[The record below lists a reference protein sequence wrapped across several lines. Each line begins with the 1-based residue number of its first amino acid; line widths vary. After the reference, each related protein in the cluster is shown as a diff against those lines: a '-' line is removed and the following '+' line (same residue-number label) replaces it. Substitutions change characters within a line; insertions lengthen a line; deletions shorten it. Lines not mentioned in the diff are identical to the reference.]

1 MGWRVIL
8 SGFAGAALLLGVIL
22 YLTPV
27 FEIQHD
33 QIDITGNIT
42 LSREEILELVRV
54 RNGMKLARVRPQLI
68 ETRLLRHPLIRE
80 ASVRFRIPSGLS
92 IHIAE
97 RRPWATWLGSKLVFQ
112 VSDDGRILDVGY
124 PVRSGKVVTVR
135 DSRPTP
141 YLRPVDIGMDID
153 HLWGYDLAKPLARI
167 TALTGVDRITIEQ
180 SGMVIGQG
188 PGEKSVKLGKATE
201 MRETARLMDRIPRD
215 LWARIHTCRNADYD
229 IYGFVVVSG
238 CDQSHTQD
246 ASSHAERPTGT
257 DI

>member
-8 SGFAGAALLLGVIL
+8 SGLAGASLLLGVIL
-22 YLTPV
+22 YLTPI

-33 QIDITGNIT
+33 QIYITGNTT
-42 LSREEILELVRV
+42 LSREEILKLMRV

-68 ETRLLRHPLIRE
+68 EKRLLRHPLIRE
-80 ASVRFRIPSGLS
+80 ASVHFRIPSGLS
-92 IHIAE
+92 IHLEE
-97 RRPWATWLGSKLVFQ
+97 RRLWATWLGSKLVFQ
-112 VSDDGRILDVGY
+112 VSDDGKILDVGY
-124 PVRSGKVVTVR
+124 PAHSGKVVTVR
-135 DSRPTP
+135 DSRLTP

-153 HLWGYDLAKPLARI
+153 RLWGYDLAKPLARI
-167 TALTGVDRITIEQ
+167 TALTGVDRITIEP

-201 MRETARLMDRIPRD
+201 MLETAKLMDRIPRD
-215 LWARIHTCRNADYD
+215 LWARIHACQNAVYD

-246 ASSHAERPTGT
+246 GSSHAETPTGT
-257 DI
+257 HI